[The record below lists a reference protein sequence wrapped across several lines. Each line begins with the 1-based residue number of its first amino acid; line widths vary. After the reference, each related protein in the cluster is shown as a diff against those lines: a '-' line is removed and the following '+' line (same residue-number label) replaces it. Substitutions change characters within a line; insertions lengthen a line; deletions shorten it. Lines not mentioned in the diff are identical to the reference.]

1 MIAQLVIVF
10 YFIVCVGIIIFNCF
24 TEIISRY
31 RSCVLKRR
39 EQRYCEEYRQL
50 FLENITENK
59 KQEKR
64 LVKELHSTSRLL
76 TFSEA
81 LSKVENSM
89 PEQFQQGIAS
99 VSRLMEELISV
110 YKKKSDME
118 KACLAYVFAIFH
130 MTKFQAKEI
139 VFPFLFDLLGHKSLY
154 CRENALRALY
164 SSEDIHAV
172 MQALTFLDANEQ
184 LLPHKKILT
193 DGLLSFDKKEELI
206 PLLWKKMSEFHPRMQ
221 VALLDYIRYA
231 SSNWK
236 DEMLSMLETSQD
248 MEIQIACVRYFGRYQ
263 DEKKCFFFAS
273 PRRRRKGRDLGIAE
287 CLCFCSCCVSR
298 TADTG
303 NLEKSDF

>member
-50 FLENITENK
+50 FLDNITENK

-99 VSRLMEELISV
+99 VSRLL
-110 YKKKSDME
+110 
-118 KACLAYVFAIFH
+118 
-130 MTKFQAKEI
+130 
-139 VFPFLFDLLGHKSLY
+139 
-154 CRENALRALY
+154 
-164 SSEDIHAV
+164 
-172 MQALTFLDANEQ
+172 
-184 LLPHKKILT
+184 
-193 DGLLSFDKKEELI
+193 EELI
-206 PLLWKKMSEFHPRMQ
+206 P
-221 VALLDYIRYA
+221 V
-231 SSNWK
+231 
-236 DEMLSMLETSQD
+236 
-248 MEIQIACVRYFGRYQ
+248 
-263 DEKKCFFFAS
+263 
-273 PRRRRKGRDLGIAE
+273 
-287 CLCFCSCCVSR
+287 
-298 TADTG
+298 
-303 NLEKSDF
+303 